1 MTKLEEI
8 WLCGGTGRWPDAKL
22 DGFQTRFSFFEGLG
36 KRTATRLTA
45 MSLPNQQKNR
55 QRRGPP
61 KGRTPSAKQPY
72 QLGLNRRAQL
82 TTSKLSHLHRNGC
95 EEIVKW
101 ANRAFDTPIQTML
114 GIISIVAS
122 VFGIIDF
129 CGKRMGTSA
138 SVMDWSPLVSNFQMR
153 VVLFTLIAASVAGS
167 ISTIGKLLTIGN
179 NNLAIN
185 FAHIFTFLGAF
196 FLAACTEWIFAIDF
210 RHASPFA
217 YAASIGG
224 VAFAVFLAKTNFSYS
239 YQQDNKI
246 RTSRAGL
253 LANFA
258 ISTSLAVIV
267 IFVEVAK

>member
-1 MTKLEEI
+1 MPKLEEI
-8 WLCGGTGRWPDAKL
+8 WLCGAIGRWPDAKL

-72 QLGLNRRAQL
+72 QLGLNRRAPLKIPTLDQL
-82 TTSKLSHLHRNGC
+82 RRNGLN
-95 EEIVKW
+95 EIFNW
-101 ANRAFDTPIQTML
+101 AQGAFDTPIQTTL
-114 GIISIVAS
+114 GLLSFIPSIA
-122 VFGIIDF
+122 GILGYLSNGMDD
-129 CGKRMGTSA
+129 SA
-138 SVMDWSPLVSNFQMR
+138 SVMDLSPLVSNFQMR
-153 VVLFTLIAASVAGS
+153 VVLFTLIAASIAGS

-179 NNLAIN
+179 NTLAIN